1 MLGEQIKKYRK
12 KEGMSQEELAN
23 QLNVSRQ
30 TISKYESN
38 ISLPDINKIIELSKI
53 FHISLNEFLM
63 IEDEEEM
70 DVKQIQAMIEQL
82 VYSQNQQDKKRKNIY
97 IIVAIL
103 FIVLFLT
110 IIGLYSYFNGQFLNI
125 NNSISK
131 IKQNVVYKYDTTE
144 TTEYSYLNSLDTK
157 VISINGD
164 GTYTL
169 NVSTNLKEYDDST
182 EVTFIIKQG
191 DDKQEVKLERNNDI
205 YSGDITV
212 NIDDIDEA
220 QVTIKN
226 NDNYQNEI
234 VYNPSSGIDFM
245 EDYSS
250 YLKVSYDIEK
260 NDDNFDFKNN
270 SGIIQLS
277 VNLNDDIDGIEIDGQ
292 KYKAKLSKVKVT
304 AKINDKTIGEFEKK
318 ESKGSETCNVN
329 VSIDSIAV
337 DNILELDITIY
348 DTFGNEYSESLNYRY
363 SKEYMPAGNG
373 EKYFESV

>member
-82 VYSQNQQDKKRKNIY
+82 VYSQNQQEKKRKRNY
-97 IIVAIL
+97 IIIAVL
-103 FIVLFLT
+103 FSVLFLA
-110 IIGLYSYFNGQFLNI
+110 IICLYFKSND
-125 NNSISK
+125 
-131 IKQNVVYKYDTTE
+131 VVYEYNTE
-144 TTEYSYLNSLDTK
+144 ASYNYLNSLDTK

-169 NVSTNLKEYDDST
+169 NVSTSLKEYDDNT

-191 DDKQEVKLERNNDI
+191 DNKQEVKLERNDNT

-212 NIDDIDEA
+212 NIDAIDEA

-234 VYNPSSGIDFM
+234 VYNISSSIYFM

-250 YLKVSYDIEK
+250 YLKVSYDIDK

-277 VNLNDDIDGIEIDGQ
+277 VNLNDDIDGIEINGQ

-304 AKINDKTIGEFEKK
+304 AKINNKTIGEFEKK

-337 DNILELDITIY
+337 DDVLELDIIIY